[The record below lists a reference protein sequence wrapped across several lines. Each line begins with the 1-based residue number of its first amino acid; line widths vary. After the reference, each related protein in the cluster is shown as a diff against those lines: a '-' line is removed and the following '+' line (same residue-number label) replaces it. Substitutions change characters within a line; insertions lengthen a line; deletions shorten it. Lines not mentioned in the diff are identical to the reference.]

1 MATIIAGGFDV
12 SIDADAAVQ
21 RLKEAGI
28 DSEFICNFRV
38 NAPGQHGALP
48 AGGDHHASAGAHEA
62 GKGAGKGAAIGAAA
76 GLVAGAAI
84 TPVVGPIGIA
94 AGVAAGA
101 YGGALTGGMKAGVDK
116 EAQPGNDTVRPAENM
131 IAVNADAGPLAADE
145 VVRIMEE
152 CGARQVESNQGVWA
166 NGEWADFNP
175 VSMPHLVGG
184 RDAHEPGAQ
193 SDASPST

>member
-12 SIDADAAVQ
+12 AIDADAAVQ
-21 RLKEAGI
+21 RLKEAGV

-38 NAPGQHGALP
+38 NPPGQHGGLP
-48 AGGDHHASAGAHEA
+48 AGGDHHTSAGAHEV

-84 TPVVGPIGIA
+84 TPIVGPIGMA

-116 EAQPGNDTVRPAENM
+116 EAQPGHDVVRPAENM
-131 IAVNADAGPLAADE
+131 IAVNTDPGPLAADE
-145 VVRIMEE
+145 VIRIMEE
-152 CGARQVESNQGVWA
+152 CGARQVESNEGRWA
-166 NGEWADFNP
+166 NGEWTDFDP

-184 RDAHEPGAQ
+184 RDAHDPREQ
-193 SDASPST
+193 SDSAPHA